1 LDHFDTREQKWK
13 TDYEQSS
20 GIVRGR

>member
-1 LDHFDTREQKWK
+1 LDHFDTRQQKWK